1 MFDLFQACLAS
12 CQHKDLSVALYA
24 NQSTRFTCRARWWA
38 CPTGDPN
45 AGKSPTCSAISN
57 LFSALVSQHRPL
69 FHPVDH
75 FVGVGNNGKIQERL
89 RRLEGALLL
98 WGPEAKPILDPN
110 FPNRETV
117 DIGKYL
123 DLTRWLECANGGK
136 FEWGT
141 GAEEKQVLKAD
152 GDPYVALV
160 FPSTNVNLCLYQQF
174 NLFKN
179 WWVKVEHKHQ
189 CGFAA
194 RVLMTPTTRAIV
206 DIDTGLL
213 DARLMDSFFSESL
226 AGNCHALGAT
236 GPSGIFAVHF
246 CFCAACCAEILRWVA
261 WIDGSRFLGVCGF
274 CVFRED
280 GIPCAKRCI
289 IVLLPGLG
297 SFWKQ
302 AYRAAGQR
310 SKMWNQAF
318 WLACGAWLQYQYIDP
333 GKPAAEVSQE

>member
-1 MFDLFQACLAS
+1 M
-12 CQHKDLSVALYA
+12 
-24 NQSTRFTCRARWWA
+24 
-38 CPTGDPN
+38 
-45 AGKSPTCSAISN
+45 
-57 LFSALVSQHRPL
+57 SQHRPL

-213 DARLMDSFFSESL
+213 DARLMDSFFQKVWLETVTRWGPQVRPASL
-226 AGNCHALGAT
+226 LSTSASAQRAVRKFYDELHELTEAGSWGSAGFASLGKMECHVPSAALLCSFQDWAL
-236 GPSGIFAVHF
+236 SGNRHTVLPDNAVKCGIRHF
-246 CFCAACCAEILRWVA
+246 DLRVVHGCN
-261 WIDGSRFLGVCGF
+261 I
-274 CVFRED
+274 
-280 GIPCAKRCI
+280 
-289 IVLLPGLG
+289 
-297 SFWKQ
+297 
-302 AYRAAGQR
+302 
-310 SKMWNQAF
+310 NT
-318 WLACGAWLQYQYIDP
+318 
-333 GKPAAEVSQE
+333 